1 MAKYKVL
8 EVFRNKETQEVY
20 EVGEEV
26 EFPVKRAKEIEE
38 NLKSYNKNF
47 LERLEVKEDKKGE
60 WFILSLFFS
69 REGFMWL
76 MYHMSF
82 ILTHITAAN

>member
-20 EVGEEV
+20 KVGEEV
-26 EFPVKRAKEIEE
+26 ELPVKRAKEIEE

-47 LERLEVKEDKKGE
+47 LERLEIKEDKKGE
-60 WFILSLFFS
+60 
-69 REGFMWL
+69 
-76 MYHMSF
+76 
-82 ILTHITAAN
+82 